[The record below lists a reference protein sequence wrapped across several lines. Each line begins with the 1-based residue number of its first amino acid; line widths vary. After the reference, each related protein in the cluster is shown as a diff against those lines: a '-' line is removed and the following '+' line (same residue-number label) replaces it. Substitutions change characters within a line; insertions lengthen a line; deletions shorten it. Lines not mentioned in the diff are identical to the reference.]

1 MGQENRGHQ
10 DDLILNSCICL
21 VWLYYLKIGIDLVII
36 AVLIVALEC
45 LQPCVD
51 TIKHYLFF
59 DQLFDH
65 QFDGLFAQEREERNL
80 EIFNNFF

>member
-10 DDLILNSCICL
+10 DDLILNFCICL

-80 EIFNNFF
+80 EIFDNFF